1 LDEGEYNALLN
12 QLGLE
17 TLSKDGMLLRIKS
30 NAWESFIIQ
39 EGLVN
44 CYFDKM
50 DVHKMLL
57 FNNEDNVPQYS
68 GYWVGVSDNGLF
80 TGLGKKLPNPSSQF
94 FVYQRPPRITSKRRF
109 TL

>member
-1 LDEGEYNALLN
+1 
-12 QLGLE
+12 
-17 TLSKDGMLLRIKS
+17 
-30 NAWESFIIQ
+30 
-39 EGLVN
+39 
-44 CYFDKM
+44 
-50 DVHKMLL
+50 L